1 MGIDPGILFPFG
13 DHVGPDGNLKA
24 GGKGI
29 LRYLYPFGDNVDANG
44 NVKPRG
50 GGKLAGG
57 YYGPGGNP
65 SGSGQG
71 QAQQKPGMGPYQG
84 LPVPETPEVSAP
96 TRDVQ
101 KANGAKGTQTSPG
114 GGMPVLDAA
123 TAAQF
128 LQTKGIGRG
137 AFSSIQ
143 LPGTATNP
151 DSGNVPDAIPFNGQ
165 ATSFTKNTLGAF
177 SATNGQANPAL
188 DSSVFTTEFPAG
200 LTSQFSQFGGMS
212 LGNGAPTSA
221 PAPAQ
226 GGKGYTEIKPS
237 DPMFAKAFGQDL
249 ADKQNKGNTSR
260 LNEALSD
267 TASMRGPETQESL
280 MMRANAAFLNAK
292 TAQEGLRA
300 KEAVLGQFH
309 AGGETYQLNDAGTG
323 LLQGENNKPA
333 AMDRKA
339 ASSYRLGTSSA
350 EDYKES
356 YKGKVK
362 EVVAEQPVLTPKQG
376 ENPFAQTPA
385 PATSVFKTD
394 IPAGTFAP
402 NSEKTGQ
409 LMDTVRQMGGTP
421 PLSSQQISDSFL
433 NKREPLMRDPR
444 KK

>member
-50 GGKLAGG
+50 GGKLADG

-71 QAQQKPGMGPYQG
+71 QAQQNPGMGPYQG
-84 LPVPETPEVSAP
+84 FPSPETPEVSAP

-101 KANGAKGTQTSPG
+101 KASGAKGTQTSPG

-137 AFSSIQ
+137 AFSSVQ
-143 LPGTATNP
+143 LPGSASNP
-151 DSGNVPDAIPFNGQ
+151 ITGSVPDAFPLTGMDTIT
-165 ATSFTKNTLGAF
+165 ASTLGAY
-177 SATNGQANPAL
+177 SNNGVNFAAL
-188 DSSVFTTEFPAG
+188 DNTGITPEQAFTNPELTKTLGSTFAQYGGLASGAG
-200 LTSQFSQFGGMS
+200 AFAQQAP
-212 LGNGAPTSA
+212 GAQKPTAS
-221 PAPAQ
+221 P
-226 GGKGYTEIKPS
+226 IKS
-237 DPMFAKAFGQDL
+237 GRL
-249 ADKQNKGNTSR
+249 ADA
-260 LNEALSD
+260 LND
-267 TASMRGPETQESL
+267 TESMRGPETQEGL
-280 MMRANAAFLNAK
+280 MRRANAAFLNAK
-292 TAQEGLRA
+292 TSQEGLRA

-309 AGGETYQLNDAGTG
+309 AGGETYQLNAAGTG
-323 LLQGENNKPA
+323 FLQGENGKPA
-333 AMDRKA
+333 AMDRDA

-350 EDYKES
+350 QQYKDS

-362 EVVAEQPVLTPKQG
+362 EVPAATTIT
-376 ENPFAQTPA
+376 TPA
-385 PATSVFKTD
+385 EAQNPTAVNPVPVSKQPINTNLGPMINDEEYGK
-394 IPAGTFAP
+394 
-402 NSEKTGQ
+402 Q
-409 LMDTVRQMGGTP
+409 LESFQGMRGVGPVIDNDVYGG
-421 PLSSQQISDSFL
+421 FL
-433 NKREPLMRDPR
+433 EGNREPMMRDPR